1 MCYDCEK
8 SIINE
13 NITWNPRTTS
23 WLLTLEDISDAL
35 AVIGYK
41 VDVPYFKLCD

>member
-1 MCYDCEK
+1 MWITEEMEED
-8 SIINE
+8 INE
-13 NITWNPRTTS
+13 NITWNPRATS

-41 VDVPYFKLCD
+41 VDVRKMGEL